1 MSAPSAAF
9 TSGLDAK
16 SLEAFSVAC
25 TRPFGEQAQFFLNAF
40 WDESADQAENI
51 YSVAFELIDRRT
63 WEWEVVEAAP
73 WPCDRNLN
81 IDFFFK

>member
-25 TRPFGEQAQFFLNAF
+25 KRPFGEQAQFFLNAF
-40 WDESADQAENI
+40 WDESADQAKNI
-51 YSVAFELIDRRT
+51 YSIAFELIKKADGK
-63 WEWEVVEAAP
+63 ELEPVEAARP
-73 WPCDRNLN
+73 FRSQPQY
-81 IDFFFK
+81 